1 MECVQLS
8 VYDTLKVRLN
18 DEGRIIFA
26 DDAFLKFTGFSI
38 DDLVG
43 EPFSV
48 LLVDDIAEGGY
59 DQMIFPFV
67 LQNKKF
73 YFLMSGRMK
82 DGKCYWG
89 IVRSSQ
95 YYTKGSQQPKFLI
108 EIKMLPEKSAE
119 MVADLFGKL
128 IEIKRNVGA
137 EYAIKYFQGYLEEN
151 GMDIE
156 NFAFKVLGI
165 KAKKLDKYFQI

>member
-18 DEGRIIFA
+18 EQGRIIFA
-26 DDAFLKFTGFSI
+26 DDAFLKFTGLSI

-43 EPFSV
+43 EPFKV
-48 LLVDDIAEGGY
+48 LFEKDFQEGGY
-59 DQMIFPFV
+59 DQMIFPYMV
-67 LQNKKF
+67 QKKKF

-108 EIKMLPEKSAE
+108 EIKMLPEQSAE

-128 IEIKRNVGA
+128 IEIKRNAGA

-151 GMDIE
+151 GMNFE
-156 NFAFKVLGI
+156 NFALKVLGI
-165 KAKKLDKYFQI
+165 KEKKLDKYFQI